1 MSCLIDQGGTFDCAD
16 LKPGGIEPFVMV
28 YNLDDWK
35 AATKTEGV
43 NGEIT
48 AITNAS
54 TKQAYEFQG
63 ADETNIVPICELR
76 PVEGNAD
83 KFDHQ
88 ITAQMFEQTQQA
100 RTNISKMRFAKVVA
114 IVYLNSGIGLVYG
127 GNIGMRLNEIMDNP
141 QDPNMGGSLGFVL
154 RTKDTDPGEPDL
166 PQVIDTGDPTT
177 TKTLIEGL
185 TTPGA

>member
-1 MSCLIDQGGTFDCAD
+1 MSCLIDQGGTFDCTT
-16 LKPGGIEPFVMV
+16 LKPGGIEPFAMF
-28 YNLDDWK
+28 YNIDDWK
-35 AATKTEGV
+35 AATKTIGA

-63 ADETNIVPICELR
+63 ADETNIIPSVELR
-76 PVEGNAD
+76 AVEGNAD

-88 ITAQMFEQTQQA
+88 LVAAMFEQTQQA
-100 RTNISKMRFAKVVA
+100 RDNVSKMRFAKVVA

-127 GNIGMRLNEIMDNP
+127 GEIGMRLNEIIDTP
-141 QDPNMGGSLGFVL
+141 QDPNTGGTISFTV
-154 RTKDTDPGEPDL
+154 RTKDTDSGEPNL
-166 PQVIDTGDPTT
+166 PQVIDAGTPET
-177 TKTLIEGL
+177 TKALIQGL